1 MKQTI
6 KYVSVS
12 IVLLSL
18 LFFSCK
24 KTSLLSLDDYLN
36 ITVNGVDY
44 NRVTDSG
51 YLFTNQK
58 GCVNNKPYVLEK
70 VGQVST
76 PTFFFHIYIN
86 YYQNNSDFMNALPGD
101 YSVTAAFVA
110 NNAPCNLEIELS
122 CDSVPYTTTSS
133 WVLQNPGN
141 KTYSVKSISQ
151 MGETSSSKLYQ
162 VIGEF
167 AVDFKDS
174 TNKLI
179 PVSGKFQKTISVLK
193 P

>member
-1 MKQTI
+1 
-6 KYVSVS
+6 
-12 IVLLSL
+12 

-24 KTSLLSLDDYLN
+24 KTSVLSLDDYLN
-36 ITVNGVDY
+36 ISINGADY
-44 NRVTDSG
+44 NRVTDTG

-58 GCVNNKPYVLEK
+58 GCVSNKMYVLEK

-76 PTFFFHIYIN
+76 TTFFFHLYIN

-101 YSVTAAFVA
+101 YSVTPAFIV
-110 NNAPCNLEIELS
+110 NNAPCNLGIEVA

-133 WVLQNPGN
+133 WVLQNPAN
-141 KTYSVKSISQ
+141 KTYSVKSISPI
-151 MGETSSSKLYQ
+151 GETSNSKLYQ

-167 AVDFKDS
+167 SIEFKDS

-179 PVSGKFQKTISVLK
+179 PVSGKFQKTVSVLK
-193 P
+193 

>member
-1 MKQTI
+1 
-6 KYVSVS
+6 VG
-12 IVLLSL
+12 L

-36 ITVNGVDY
+36 ITINGVDY

-58 GCVNNKPYVLEK
+58 GCINNKSYILEK

-76 PTFFFHIYIN
+76 ATFFFHVYIN
-86 YYQNNSDFMNALPGD
+86 YYQNNSDFMNTLPGD
-101 YSVTAAFVA
+101 YSITPAFIP
-110 NNAPCNLEIELS
+110 NNAPCNLGIELS
-122 CDSVPYTTTSS
+122 CDSVPYSTTSS

-141 KTYSVKSISQ
+141 KTYSVKSISPI
-151 MGETSSSKLYQ
+151 GETSSSKLYQ